1 MKKILSKTFIVLL
14 LIVGMVL
21 LYLTNAGVLSFDKPY
36 IYTYSSELPASN
48 LVVAFANV
56 NVIPMD
62 SERVLEDQTVIVNDG
77 KIELIG
83 SSDRI
88 EVPGGALIV
97 DGRGKYLMPGLV
109 DMHVHIMY
117 ENDMLLMI
125 ANGVTSARNMWGNT
139 DKALQLGLP
148 DQLALRNQIEQGV
161 LFGPTIYTAGPVME
175 GPPVFHPLASAIES
189 PEVASESVA
198 WQKAQGY
205 DFIKVYDHLSPEAY
219 QAIIEAARQE
229 DIPVIGHVPFAI
241 GLDGVLESGQATIEH
256 MSGYVDPDAVEFII
270 PQDQLVE
277 YAVKTSQ
284 AGVWNCVTMSEY
296 PKSKETPAGFE
307 RLQNQPG
314 MIYVSPATRMLSP
327 FLYLMASKA
336 HTYQGA
342 DYPERIADLNRQ
354 MVAALHQAGAGIL
367 LGTDAAQA
375 YHLPGYSIHEE
386 LAFLTEAGL
395 SPYEAIEAGTRNAAE
410 AMGKL
415 DEFGTI
421 ETGKRA
427 DLILLE
433 DNPLNDVGNIQKRVG
448 VMVRGRWTAEEG
460 MQSILDELANSYK
473 PNLTERLWPLSLIA
487 VAGCL
492 ILRKA
497 RRASGES

>member
-354 MVAALHQAGAGIL
+354 MVATLHQAGAGIL

-386 LAFLTEAGL
+386 LAFLIDAGL

-410 AMGKL
+410 AMGKS
-415 DEFGTI
+415 DEFGI
-421 ETGKRA
+421 VETGKRA

-433 DNPLNDVGNIQKRVG
+433 DNPLNDVGNLQKRAG
-448 VMVRGRWTAEEG
+448 VMVRGRWLTEAQL
-460 MQSILDELANSYK
+460 QSMLNGLADSFR
-473 PNLTERLWPLSLIA
+473 PSLLERLWPLSFIIA
-487 VAGCL
+487 AVYMAVQ
-492 ILRKA
+492 KTHTPA
-497 RRASGES
+497 REQ